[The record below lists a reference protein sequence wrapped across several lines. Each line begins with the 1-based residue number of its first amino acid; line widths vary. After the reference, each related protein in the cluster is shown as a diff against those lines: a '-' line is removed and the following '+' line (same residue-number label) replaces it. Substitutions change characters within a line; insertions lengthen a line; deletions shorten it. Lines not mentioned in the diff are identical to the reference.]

1 MTEDNNMSAVVAV
14 HALEQ
19 LSRFLN
25 EKGVLEIVL
34 RGEGQKIKQ
43 IVKVAIDKLPQ
54 EKAVNQQM
62 FNKLMNALQN
72 ANIMGQ
78 MNLAANAVN
87 NAIGMKSL
95 KMLASITK
103 LNQFNLFLSG
113 VNLCATV
120 VGFALVVD
128 KLNHMS
134 AKIDEVF
141 KAVKSAQMSHIQLE
155 LDTVLANHRNMLY
168 VRENNEPYSKNDM
181 RKLADDETNILNM
194 LISVFL
200 DSSVI
205 DESLLVSI
213 YSLASML
220 AISVMYCDEAYY
232 FSSKEQSSGG
242 NKWHPSHAAWMAVFD
257 RILSDEFVMRIQD
270 YGMLELGLNTEET
283 DLYYKSLCAQIVG
296 LKEEIENNQALI
308 QAFDDKES
316 FKKYRELLEMDVRE
330 TVMQIFESAG
340 ISTDDPEIANALNQA
355 FAQIAVV

>member
-1 MTEDNNMSAVVAV
+1 MSAVVAV

-43 IVKVAIDKLPQ
+43 FVKVAIDNIPQ

-78 MNLAANAVN
+78 MNLAGNAVN
-87 NAIGMKSL
+87 TAIGIKSL
-95 KMLASITK
+95 KMLANITK

-120 VGFALVVD
+120 IGFAVVD
-128 KLNHMS
+128 KKLNHMS
-134 AKIDEVF
+134 AKIDEVLN
-141 KAVKSAQMSHIQLE
+141 AVKTAQRSQIKFE
-155 LDTVLANHRNMLY
+155 LNKVLAKHRDMLDK
-168 VRENNEPYSKNDM
+168 RSSNKTYSSDDM
-181 RKLADDETNILNM
+181 RALADDETNMLNM
-194 LISVFL
+194 LIDVFF
-200 DSSVI
+200 DSSEI
-205 DESLLVSI
+205 DEPLLVSI

-270 YGMLELGLNTEET
+270 YGMLELKLNTEET
-283 DLYYKSLCAQIVG
+283 DLYYKGLCAQING

-308 QAFDDKES
+308 QAFGDEES

-340 ISTDDPEIANALNQA
+340 ISTDDPAIADAVNKA
-355 FAQIAVV
+355 FEQIAVA